1 MKNVIIVLLL
11 AATVVLG
18 GLYIRSNGKIA
29 QTDTKL
35 IAQEKVIADL
45 EGEIAQRDER
55 AASLR
60 AKLEQTQE
68 ESVVNAGAAAQLSQA
83 LTNQVQAHA
92 AEAGTNAK
100 PANPFAEMFK
110 NPEMRDMIK
119 NQQKTVLGG
128 MVDKNYAEF
137 FKSMN
142 LTPEQSA
149 AMKDLIMNKMLGNAE
164 LGMEMI
170 GGEMDAEKRAALT
183 KQMKENTEALN
194 EQIKALLGAENY
206 SLYETYEKT
215 IPDRMAVSQFKDQ
228 LGSDQTINAEQERQ
242 LIEIIS
248 SERQGFK
255 FTTDFNDQ
263 SDFSGDMMSRF
274 TEERINLFLQ
284 EQEQLNQRYLARA
297 QPILNADQYT
307 AYQKSLNSQLEM
319 TKMGMK
325 MAASMFGTKK

>member
-29 QTDTKL
+29 QTDAKL

-55 AASLR
+55 AANLR

-83 LTNQVQAHA
+83 LTNQVLTHA
-92 AEAGTNAK
+92 AEEGTNAK

-149 AMKDLIMNKMLGNAE
+149 AMKDLIMNKMLGNAD
-164 LGMEMI
+164 LGMEML
-170 GGEMDAEKRAALT
+170 GGEIDAEKRAALT

-297 QPILNADQYT
+297 QPILNTDQYA

>member
-1 MKNVIIVLLL
+1 MKNVIIVVLL
-11 AATVVLG
+11 AATVVFG
-18 GLYIRSNGKIA
+18 GLYFRNNARLA
-29 QTDTKL
+29 QADTRL
-35 IAQEKVIADL
+35 SAQETEIADL
-45 EGEIAQRDER
+45 QADLAEREER

-60 AKLEQTQE
+60 EKLERTQV
-68 ESVVNAGAAAQLSQA
+68 ESVVNAGTAAQLSQA
-83 LTNQVQAHA
+83 LTNQAQVF
-92 AEAGTNAK
+92 AEESTNAK

-142 LTPEQSA
+142 LTPEQAA
-149 AMKDLIMNKMLGNAE
+149 AMKDLVLEKMLGNAD

-170 GGEMDAEKRAALT
+170 SGEMTAEQREALT

-194 EQIKALLGAENY
+194 EQIKDLLGAENY
-206 SLYETYEKT
+206 SLFEAYEKS
-215 IPDRMAVSQFKDQ
+215 IPDRMAIDTLKPLLPENAPLSSTQEVQ
-228 LGSDQTINAEQERQ
+228 LREA
-242 LIEIIS
+242 IS
-248 SERQGFK
+248 SERQDFK

-297 QPILNADQYT
+297 QPILNAEQYT

>member
-1 MKNVIIVLLL
+1 MKNLVIGVLL
-11 AATVVLG
+11 ATTVVLG
-18 GLYIRSNGKIA
+18 ALYIRSNGKIA
-29 QTDTKL
+29 QTDAKL
-35 IAQEKVIADL
+35 IAQEMEIADL
-45 EGEIAQRDER
+45 EAEIAQRDER

-60 AKLEQTQE
+60 AKLEKTQE

-92 AEAGTNAK
+92 AEEGTNAK

-128 MVDKNYAEF
+128 MVDKNYADF

-149 AMKDLIMNKMLGNAE
+149 AMKDLILNKMLGNAD
-164 LGMEMI
+164 LGMEMM

-206 SLYETYEKT
+206 SLYESYEKT

-297 QPILNADQYT
+297 QPILNTDQYA